1 MIGRIL
7 ITLCAFTVVAVG
19 MVFLLQEQDK
29 AKHRAIKISNDDSL
43 NTVNSPTNPKIA
55 TGNTAIPWQTNLD
68 KALAL
73 AKANNTQVVVDVYTD
88 WCGWCKRMDKDIY
101 THPQIISLSSRYV
114 FLKLNA
120 EDSGQGST
128 FARKNNVE
136 GYPTTV
142 IIDGNGRYLRSVP
155 GYPPSVQAFASF
167 IERG

>member
-1 MIGRIL
+1 MVGRVL
-7 ITLCAFTVVAVG
+7 ITLCAFTIVAFG
-19 MVFLLQEQDK
+19 MVFLLQEQD
-29 AKHRAIKISNDDSL
+29 RARHQAMKISPDDSP
-43 NTVNSPTNPKIA
+43 NTINSPTSNSLGSTNA
-55 TGNTAIPWQTNLD
+55 SIPWQTNLD
-68 KALAL
+68 KAIAV
-73 AKANNTQVVVDVYTD
+73 ARANHTVVVVDVYTD

-101 THPQIISLSSRYV
+101 THPKIVSLSNRFV

-142 IIDGNGRYLRSVP
+142 IIDGNGKYLRSVP
-155 GYPPSVQAFASF
+155 GYPPSVQSFASF